1 VSRHWISGGQGR
13 LCQDMNRG
21 RLRRLVRDKT
31 AEAESGRNS
40 ARLRE
45 TEGAEA
51 HTSADYAIGGEEEP
65 QRWHEDE
72 QRWVELSVY
81 LFFHK
86 TLQTKIY

>member
-1 VSRHWISGGQGR
+1 
-13 LCQDMNRG
+13 
-21 RLRRLVRDKT
+21 LVRDKT

-65 QRWHEDE
+65 QRC
-72 QRWVELSVY
+72 
-81 LFFHK
+81 
-86 TLQTKIY
+86 